1 MLAEAQEACE
11 TYVICSGEHPRRPVG
26 TSGQVVWEQVLLAQ
40 LQVDVIG
47 PLPSLEGC
55 KYAITGMDTATGLLA
70 AYPTWHPDQK
80 AVIAALEQ
88 LCAAYGRPLIIKV
101 IRDVFYW
108 GLGIIV
114 GSVLAD

>member
-26 TSGQVVWEQVLLAQ
+26 TSGQVVWGQVLLAQ

-47 PLPSLEGC
+47 PLPSLEGY

-70 AYPTWHPDQK
+70 AYPTWHLHQRV
-80 AVIAALEQ
+80 VIIALNP
-88 LCAAYGRPLIIKV
+88 LCSPYG
-101 IRDVFYW
+101 
-108 GLGIIV
+108 
-114 GSVLAD
+114 